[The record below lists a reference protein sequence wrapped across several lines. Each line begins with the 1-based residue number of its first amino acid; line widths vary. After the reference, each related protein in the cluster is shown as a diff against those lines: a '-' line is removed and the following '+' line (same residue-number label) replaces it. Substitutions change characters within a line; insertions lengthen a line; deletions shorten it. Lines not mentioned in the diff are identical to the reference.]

1 MQDAAKP
8 VSELDFPSVTIC
20 SSGLNMEAVRRALFN
35 DFANWKIDN
44 KDHVSH
50 LDDED
55 RVDVYM
61 NETYAMSPGDG
72 NLFETIKEMNSP
84 PMDKDRDDLVAV
96 TNDIISCSKEGGT
109 QTGQTNMEPRQA
121 QRWKRSDEGKL
132 KSCREDSAGVNF
144 QGCLS

>member
-1 MQDAAKP
+1 M
-8 VSELDFPSVTIC
+8 
-20 SSGLNMEAVRRALFN
+20 FN

-44 KDHVSH
+44 EDHVSH
-50 LDDED
+50 LDDEE

-96 TNDIISCSKEGGT
+96 TNNIISCSKKRGNR
-109 QTGQTNMEPRQA
+109 TGQNKQESPQSTRK
-121 QRWKRSDEGKL
+121 KRSDEGKRLLL
-132 KSCREDSAGVNF
+132 KAFREASRV
-144 QGCLS
+144 

>member
-20 SSGLNMEAVRRALFN
+20 SSGLDMEAVRRALFN

-50 LDDED
+50 LDDEE

-84 PMDKDRDDLVAV
+84 PMDEDRDDLVAV
-96 TNDIISCSKEGGT
+96 TNNIISCSKKSSNL
-109 QTGQTNMEPRQA
+109 TGQTKEESPHPQAPR
-121 QRWKRSDEGKL
+121 RKRSDEGRRRAK
-132 KSCREDSAGVNF
+132 KKW
-144 QGCLS
+144 

>member
-1 MQDAAKP
+1 
-8 VSELDFPSVTIC
+8 
-20 SSGLNMEAVRRALFN
+20 MEAVRRALFN

-50 LDDED
+50 LDDEE

-84 PMDKDRDDLVAV
+84 PMDEDRDDLVAV
-96 TNDIISCSKEGGT
+96 TNDIITCSKKRGNR
-109 QTGQTNMEPRQA
+109 TGQTKQEFPQA
-121 QRWKRSDEGKL
+121 TRKKRSDEG
-132 KSCREDSAGVNF
+132 ENVNF
-144 QGCLS
+144 QGFLSLYRANKTNLNIWAHMRMCKHFTYSLSLLVN